1 MRRAHLASAAVL
13 LALVWACTGDDPIL
27 SKDTSSSDAGTTS
40 ADAATDSRVDDDGAS
55 GTDAAAA
62 DGASSDAADDA
73 APCVPPG
80 SPVVLFLDRA
90 GGSWTPGATDSRSN
104 LSALLGAATSVPAWT
119 IAPASW
125 TALMACVVQKFKPFN
140 VQVTDVDPGVAATH
154 LEVVFAPGN
163 LPLFGGA
170 AANGPATC
178 AVVPNSVAFVSTT
191 YADANLDNGC
201 AAVASVVGSSL
212 GLEPVTAC
220 PDAMAY
226 PIASC
231 ATAAFTNVAL
241 SCGTTVAKTCDCQAG
256 STQNSYARILAVTG
270 PACL

>member
-13 LALVWACTGDDPIL
+13 LALVWACTGDDPNL
-27 SKDTSSSDAGTTS
+27 SKDSGSDGGTTA
-40 ADAATDSRVDDDGAS
+40 ADGATDSRVDDDGAS
-55 GTDAAAA
+55 RTDAAAA
-62 DGASSDAADDA
+62 DDASNTADAADA

-90 GGSWTPGATDSRSN
+90 GGTWTPGTTDSRSN
-104 LSALLGAATSVPAWT
+104 LSALLGQSTSVPAWT
-119 IAPASW
+119 IASASW

-140 VQVTDVDPGVAATH
+140 VQVTDVDPGTVTTH

-163 LPLFGGA
+163 LTLFGGA
-170 AANGPATC
+170 AANGPSTC

-226 PIASC
+226 PLASC

-256 STQNSYARILAVTG
+256 TTQNSYARILAVTG